1 MLGLMLK
8 VLLWHTV
15 MVLAIALYPWDIK
28 FTPTSHEVSVRPLEG
43 GLSPN
48 TLLESVEYLHSGKF
62 LGPESLDIFGET
74 IYTGVYGGYILAIGG
89 TGIHKITRIGKECK
103 GLFDQEVC
111 GRVLGLRVNYDGT
124 KLLVADAYYGIYMVD
139 TENGDADLI
148 IPRGV
153 AVEGKKLQLF
163 NDVISDAKGVIYFT
177 ESSNKYPL
185 YKIVWA
191 IMEHDASG
199 RVMAYDPMR
208 RQMQVLLDGLV
219 CPNGIQLTH
228 DGKALLI
235 SETGKFRILR
245 YYLDGEKK
253 GTFDVFAQNL
263 PGEPDNI
270 RKSLSGGYWVAFV
283 NGRSQR
289 TLSDSLAQY
298 PFVKVGLVR
307 LTHAVGAA
315 VRLLAD
321 IWDSS
326 NLHELAAYFANGWV
340 FYDQMPKYGMVVE
353 LDAMGA
359 VKRSLHAPS
368 GRINF
373 ISEVLE
379 HDGYLYLGSFRN
391 DFIGKVKLD

>member
-8 VLLWHTV
+8 VLLWHIILV
-15 MVLAIALYPWDIK
+15 VAIAVYPWSIE
-28 FTPTSHEVSVRPLEG
+28 FSPTPYEVTIQPLEG
-43 GLSPN
+43 GLSQN
-48 TLLESVEYLHSGKF
+48 TLLESVEFLHRGKF

-89 TGIHKITRIGKECK
+89 TGIHKITRIGRECN
-103 GLFDQEVC
+103 GLYDQELC
-111 GRVLGLRVNYDGT
+111 GRILGLRVNYDGT
-124 KLLVADAYYGIYMVD
+124 KLLVADAYHGIYMVD
-139 TENGDADLI
+139 TESGDSSLI

-153 AVEGKKLQLF
+153 SVEGKKLQLF
-163 NDVISDAKGVIYFT
+163 NDIVSDSKGVIYFT

-199 RVMAYDPMR
+199 RVMAYDPVKRDMR
-208 RQMQVLLDGLV
+208 VLLDGLV

-228 DGKALLI
+228 DGKALLV
-235 SETGKFRILR
+235 SETGNFRILR
-245 YYLDGEKK
+245 YYLEGEKK
-253 GTFDVFAQNL
+253 GTYDVFAQNL

-289 TLSDSLAQY
+289 TLFDLLARY
-298 PFVKVGLVR
+298 PFVKLGLIR

-315 VRLLAD
+315 VHVLASL
-321 IWDSS
+321 WNSTG
-326 NLHELAAYFANGWV
+326 LYELAAYFSNGWV
-340 FYDQMPKYGMVVE
+340 FYDQIPKYGMIVE
-353 LDAMGA
+353 LDATGTI
-359 VKRSLHAPS
+359 KRSLHASS

-379 HDGYLYLGSFRN
+379 HDNYLYLGSFRN